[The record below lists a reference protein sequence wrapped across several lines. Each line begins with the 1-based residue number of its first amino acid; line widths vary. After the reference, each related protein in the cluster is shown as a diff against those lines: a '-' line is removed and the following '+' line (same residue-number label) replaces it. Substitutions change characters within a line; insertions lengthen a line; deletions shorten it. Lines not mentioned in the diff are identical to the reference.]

1 MSRRK
6 EGRKRKQKKK
16 KKGGG
21 TRKVPQTLA
30 ATEEDFSFG
39 KATWQ

>member
-1 MSRRK
+1 MIRRK
-6 EGRKRKQKKK
+6 EGRKRKQEK
-16 KKGGG
+16 
-21 TRKVPQTLA
+21 TRENRKVQQTLA

>member
-6 EGRKRKQKKK
+6 EGRKRKPKKK
-16 KKGGG
+16 KKRE

-30 ATEEDFSFG
+30 TTEDFSFG